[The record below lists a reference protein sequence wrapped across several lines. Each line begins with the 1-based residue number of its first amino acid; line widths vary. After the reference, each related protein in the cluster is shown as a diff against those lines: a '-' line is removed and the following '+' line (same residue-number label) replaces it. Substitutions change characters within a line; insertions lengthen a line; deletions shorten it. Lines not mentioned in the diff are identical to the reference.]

1 MSSWAQN
8 TADRVREL
16 AEPLV
21 LAEGMELVDVEYLR
35 EGSRWVL
42 RLFID
47 KEGGVGLDDCQTISR
62 QLEKVL
68 DVEDFIETAYSL
80 EVSSPGLARPLR
92 RRADFERYAER
103 NVEVRTFAPIGEPP
117 RRNFKGRLL
126 GIDAEDT
133 ISVEIDGVIFRIPHA
148 QVAKANL
155 AVDFD
160 ELFKDTKGRTPGR

>member
-1 MSSWAQN
+1 MSSWAHN

-92 RRADFERYAER
+92 RRADFERFAEKE
-103 NVEVRTFAPIGEPP
+103 VEVRTFAPIGEPP
-117 RRNFKGRLL
+117 RRNYKGRLL

-133 ISVEIDGVIFRIPHA
+133 ISVEIDGVIFRIPLA